1 LHKKIS
7 IIYGRDNTGDINNL
21 DNIDWIAEKS
31 GGFNNFFLITAD
43 GGFDEGNDFNNKEQL
58 HYFLILN
65 EIYSAI
71 ALQKEGGSFILK
83 VFDIFTETSI
93 QLLYLLNTMY
103 EQIFVYKPKTSRPT
117 NSEKYIICKNFN
129 PSKSYLEKIKNAL
142 FHLSKNLRSKKMKY
156 ATFTL
161 FESVPQR
168 FIDKIRDMN
177 TIFIK
182 AQCDFLEKAIMY
194 CDNTEFIENYDIELS
209 NSIEK
214 RKSVFREWE
223 KRYNLDS
230 YIPS

>member
-1 LHKKIS
+1 
-7 IIYGRDNTGDINNL
+7 
-21 DNIDWIAEKS
+21 
-31 GGFNNFFLITAD
+31 
-43 GGFDEGNDFNNKEQL
+43 
-58 HYFLILN
+58 
-65 EIYSAI
+65 
-71 ALQKEGGSFILK
+71 
-83 VFDIFTETSI
+83 
-93 QLLYLLNTMY
+93 
-103 EQIFVYKPKTSRPT
+103 
-117 NSEKYIICKNFN
+117 
-129 PSKSYLEKIKNAL
+129 LEKIKNAL

-161 FESVPQR
+161 FESVPQT